1 MSGPTHLCPQSGFES
16 PFSIKQKMT
25 LFSGPLS
32 WLLSMVFLSETIC
45 LSHSTLA
52 LAQFWSQFF
61 SSRPQLKF
69 LLPNKNRFYSSPS
82 FSQPS
87 TAPSYFSWAKK
98 VKKDRSRANLPN
110 PTLLL
115 PLPCSPLF
123 SFPLLWESNSQTPQ
137 IWSLATLGQ
146 LGNTQSF
153 VSELGKLIHHKKQEI
168 RWFVWNQTWDT
179 SGFEI
184 KSNILR
190 IQ

>member
-1 MSGPTHLCPQSGFES
+1 
-16 PFSIKQKMT
+16 MT

-61 SSRPQLKF
+61 SSRPLLKF

-82 FSQPS
+82 FSPLS

-98 VKKDRSRANLPN
+98 VKRDRSRANLPN

-123 SFPLLWESNSQTPQ
+123 SSQLLWESNSQTSQ
-137 IWSLATLGQ
+137 IWSLATLDQ
-146 LGNTQSF
+146 LGNIQSF
-153 VSELGKLIHHKKQEI
+153 VLELGKFIFNHQK
-168 RWFVWNQTWDT
+168 
-179 SGFEI
+179 
-184 KSNILR
+184 
-190 IQ
+190 

>member
-1 MSGPTHLCPQSGFES
+1 
-16 PFSIKQKMT
+16 MT

-52 LAQFWSQFF
+52 LVQFWLQFF
-61 SSRPQLKF
+61 SSRPLLKF

-98 VKKDRSRANLPN
+98 VKRDRSRANLPN

-123 SFPLLWESNSQTPQ
+123 SSQLLWESNSQTSQ
-137 IWSLATLGQ
+137 IWSLATLDQ
-146 LGNTQSF
+146 LGNIQSF
-153 VSELGKLIHHKKQEI
+153 VLELGEFIFNHQK
-168 RWFVWNQTWDT
+168 
-179 SGFEI
+179 
-184 KSNILR
+184 
-190 IQ
+190 